1 MIKSIKT
8 CVNGESFLFDK
19 VTNNRVRKYDPY
31 NENICLLAK
40 MEDGSILQV
49 ENKEIKFN
57 YGGLI
62 SFDYKDDKYIID
74 DGYQDLLIRT
84 GYLIMDNYDM
94 EHVIS
99 KPHGIE
105 LRSEFLDDVKLSI
118 SNIFMKDEKFPISF
132 IDFKE
137 NKNQQLVVTFKKDI
151 FEFKLVIDTIN
162 NIVAKNQQRKINNLA
177 FYPFEKNMDKYGTL
191 FVTVFAKV
199 EDEYEIND
207 DKEEIL
213 KEKYNIAE
221 SVLKHLIESLNN
233 INTEHEFRYQRIIV
247 KKRINY
253 WEGI

>member
-19 VTNNRVRKYDPY
+19 VTNTRVRKYDPY
-31 NENICLLAK
+31 DENICLLAK

-62 SFDYKDDKYIID
+62 SFEYKDDKYIID

-84 GYLIMDNYDM
+84 GYLIMDNYDTD
-94 EHVIS
+94 HVLI
-99 KPHGIE
+99 KPIGVD
-105 LRSEFLDDVKLSI
+105 LRSNFLEEVKLAI
-118 SNIFMKDEKFPISF
+118 LGLFLKDEIIPASYF
-132 IDFKE
+132 DAKE
-137 NKNQQLVVTFKKDI
+137 NKNQQLTFTFKKDI
-151 FEFKLVIDTIN
+151 FEFKLVVDTIN

-221 SVLKHLIESLNN
+221 SVLKHLIESLNER
-233 INTEHEFRYQRIIV
+233 ITEHEFRYQRIIV